1 MRPRDGLRV
10 TTLVIVALV
19 AVILGWVGMTWWVS
33 SGHGVPEPGWV
44 GLVVMGFL
52 GGGILVAGYQVK
64 QVREGR
70 SVTPMSPIRAARTL
84 VLGQA
89 AALTGAVLTG
99 WYASNALIILP
110 NIDVASQ
117 QARLW
122 PLLAHL
128 VVAILLA
135 VAGMVTQS
143 MCRIKP
149 PKHEDEDDTDRSGGG
164 HR

>member
-1 MRPRDGLRV
+1 MRPREGLRV

-19 AVILGWVGMTWWVS
+19 ALIIGWVAMKWWVS
-33 SGHGVPEPGWV
+33 GAHAVPEPGWV
-44 GLVVMGFL
+44 GLVVMAFL
-52 GGGILVAGYQVK
+52 GAGVLIAGFQVK
-64 QVREGR
+64 QVRDGR
-70 SVTPMSPIRAARTL
+70 GQTAMSPMRAARTL

-99 WYASNALIILP
+99 WYASNALILLP
-110 NIDVASQ
+110 DIDVASQ
-117 QARLW
+117 LARLW

-128 VVAILLA
+128 GVAILLS

-149 PKHEDEDDTDRSGGG
+149 PKHKDDDEDDEGRG
-164 HR
+164 